1 MMKINIKWISP
12 SIWYCNN
19 CETYLDDNKEEM
31 EMHSCEEINESNK
44 LQASSNKLLDI
55 RSGII

>member
-31 EMHSCEEINESNK
+31 EMHSCEEINESSK
-44 LQASSNKLLDI
+44 LQASSSKLD
-55 RSGII
+55 SD